1 MTWQGNR
8 NVPNTEAWNM
18 FQERS
23 EHGPG
28 GAPLA
33 AALPLELSTLLA
45 VSLVSCLPP
54 NSSGDKPVPS
64 TGWPRDRDENVVA

>member
-33 AALPLELSTLLA
+33 AALELSTL
-45 VSLVSCLPP
+45 LVSCLPP